1 MKVGKV
7 SETILKRS
15 IFKQIHTKRDEV
27 LLGAGV
33 GEDCAAMK
41 LAPGEIFVIS
51 TDPITGTVKDIGTL
65 AIQITANDLASS
77 GAEPVGVML
86 TVLLPE
92 EIEEAEIKQ
101 MMGEVEAAC
110 ARFHIQV
117 MGGHTEVTRAVNQP
131 IISVTGVGKVQEGQ
145 LVSTAGAKPG
155 QDILVTKWI
164 GVEGTSIIAKEK
176 EEELRKRFPAAFV
189 ETAKG
194 FDQYISV
201 VEDSKIAV
209 KHGVSAMHDV
219 TEGGIYGALWEVAE
233 ASGVGLEID
242 LKAIPIRQETVEICE
257 CFVRG
262 HGGPFL
268 AGAHQS
274 RQAGDT
280 FQSPVEL
287 FRPGCDDKK
296 ITRKEKFAFQV
307 PFTKIFSFPF
317 AAGTEQFFVV
327 RRDAIDFCFLYD
339 LLLPTGRNLY
349 DIPHRVTSIR
359 NLFLG
364 VLRHSAWQPGFIQ
377 EYYGSPR
384 NAAKRRFRI

>member
-1 MKVGKV
+1 MKVGKI

-41 LAPGEIFVIS
+41 LAPGEVFVIS
-51 TDPITGTVKDIGTL
+51 TDPITGTVKDVGML

-92 EIEEAEIKQ
+92 EIEEEDIREMMRQAE
-101 MMGEVEAAC
+101 EAC

-131 IISVTGVGKVQEGQ
+131 VISVTGVGKVREDR

-164 GVEGTSIIAKEK
+164 GIEGTSIIAKEK
-176 EEELRKRFPAAFV
+176 ERELKGHFSESFV

-194 FDQYISV
+194 FDQYLSV
-201 VEDSKIAV
+201 LPESRIAV
-209 KHGVSAMHDV
+209 EHGVSAMHDV

-233 ASGVGLEID
+233 ASGIGLEID

-257 CFVRG
+257 YFELNPYYLISSGCMLMAAERG
-262 HGGPFL
+262 HDL
-268 AGAHQS
+268 V
-274 RQAGDT
+274 R
-280 FQSPVEL
+280 EL
-287 FRPGCDDKK
+287 
-296 ITRKEKFAFQV
+296 Q
-307 PFTKIFSFPF
+307 
-317 AAGTEQFFVV
+317 AAGIPAAVIGKAVEGKA
-327 RRDAIDFCFLYD
+327 RRIWNGGEESYLERPKTDELYKIYH
-339 LLLPTGRNLY
+339 N
-349 DIPHRVTSIR
+349 
-359 NLFLG
+359 
-364 VLRHSAWQPGFIQ
+364 
-377 EYYGSPR
+377 
-384 NAAKRRFRI
+384 